1 MCLLSVPDPSPEDGL
16 LNTLYWSIQRERYP
30 HLDLLIFLLF
40 ISSVCV
46 CVCVCVYVCSFRFF
60 LQRFVPG
67 ARTLTEKETKSLLS
81 VADDDNDGMIG
92 AEGQS
97 L

>member
-1 MCLLSVPDPSPEDGL
+1 MCSSDL
-16 LNTLYWSIQRERYP
+16 ERYP

-97 L
+97 LSLSHLFSPLFSTSV